1 MKYELYHHGILG
13 QKWGV
18 RRYQNE
24 DGSLTPAG
32 EKRYGRMSGEKL
44 YKVLKKQVQNQRADT
59 LGYFNKWSRREAI
72 GENSK
77 KLIEEREKSYKEYLN
92 SNEYKKWKKEFKR
105 ISDKFENTPTTSKN
119 YEKVEKEYNRI
130 AGERPKEKNTLY
142 SVLAITKNGREYL
155 DNYLEQGGKD
165 LSMAYLKDLGYNEEV
180 AKNFVN
186 KMIKSVRTLGDV

>member
-59 LGYFNKWSRREAI
+59 LGYFNKRSRREAI

-92 SNEYKKWKKEFKR
+92 SNEYKEWKKEFKR